1 MIKGTMLKVFEL
13 IELVLNNI
21 KFIRTDCIIDIF
33 RNQKMSSTEIG
44 IEFHSRTKNIKK
56 LHHFKE
62 MFLCL

>member
-21 KFIRTDCIIDIF
+21 KFIRTDCIID
-33 RNQKMSSTEIG
+33 MSSTEIG